1 MHEIGFCGL
10 CLASL
15 ARSESSSKNR
25 TFGHQPSMGWKT
37 WKGNIYSH
45 VLSGIKGVFITNGSS
60 GLGTEWNN
68 KPPTDFFKAL
78 RHDETDWELFIMTAY
93 IWLFEELLLREYFW
107 GRWRKQTCRPIFTNF
122 DWLGWC
128 CWKVESLLYK
138 MFAHPKMPLRPITCF
153 SYIVMISLNR

>member
-107 GRWRKQTCRPIFTNF
+107 G
-122 DWLGWC
+122 
-128 CWKVESLLYK
+128 
-138 MFAHPKMPLRPITCF
+138 CF
-153 SYIVMISLNR
+153 SMKWNSPFLKLFFYHNEEDVNQPFW

>member
-93 IWLFEELLLREYFW
+93 IWLFEELLLRAFL
-107 GRWRKQTCRPIFTNF
+107 GSVTSKHTAPILTSLA
-122 DWLGWC
+122 DVVE
-128 CWKVESLLYK
+128 VESLACYTKCLFNLKFHYLK
-138 MFAHPKMPLRPITCF
+138 
-153 SYIVMISLNR
+153 